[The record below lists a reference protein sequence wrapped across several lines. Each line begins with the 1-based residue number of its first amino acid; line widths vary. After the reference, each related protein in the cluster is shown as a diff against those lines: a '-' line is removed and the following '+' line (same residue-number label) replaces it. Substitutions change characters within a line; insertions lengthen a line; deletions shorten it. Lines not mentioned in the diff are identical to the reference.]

1 MEQVY
6 KGKAIL
12 NDNLMGFTKGKV
24 YDVVKDYHDSQ
35 TMNWFKIIRDDGEKT
50 LIHKKRLKLLD

>member
-1 MEQVY
+1 MY